1 MDSTKSLEDSDSF
14 VDDSDDVVISV
25 TVDVVL
31 QTEFHEEKTKH
42 VALQIWPIR
51 QMRPVVEKLAANHQL
66 LTGQRVLD
74 SLFPY
79 LKMYV
84 EGKEV
89 SIVERT
95 NSVMN
100 TSNMPVADYMT
111 LSEYF
116 RHMGDYVAMM
126 ANSTS
131 PWSEALR
138 KSCGRLAETSANSA
152 YPTHLDTRLAS
163 FYERPAR
170 VRCLDNPEREGS
182 LSIVGA

>member
-1 MDSTKSLEDSDSF
+1 
-14 VDDSDDVVISV
+14 
-25 TVDVVL
+25 
-31 QTEFHEEKTKH
+31 
-42 VALQIWPIR
+42 
-51 QMRPVVEKLAANHQL
+51 MRPVVEKLAANHQL

-100 TSNMPVADYMT
+100 TSNMPVADYLT

-170 VRCLDNPEREGS
+170 VRCLDNPEREDYSKFVTLHAKCKEILQEEADLSDIVQLVGRAS
-182 LSIVGA
+182 LAQTDKITLDVARIIMDDFIQQNGY